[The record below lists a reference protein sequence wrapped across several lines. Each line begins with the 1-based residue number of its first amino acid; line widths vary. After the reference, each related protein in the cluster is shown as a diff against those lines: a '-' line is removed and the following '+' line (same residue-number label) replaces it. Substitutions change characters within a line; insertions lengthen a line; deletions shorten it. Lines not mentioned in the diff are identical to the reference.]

1 MKQFKKL
8 ILTSALLLVSYL
20 GFSQTVP
27 TAQMRIANRT
37 TAFGQNLPAGTQIYC
52 ISDSTLWQAQVGIA
66 STLTITTAL
75 ASTPSKL
82 VLINRSTNYS
92 VESFE
97 ATSSTLSTY
106 TLAHIPMT
114 STTGVTVTMNG
125 AALRPTTDYTSTG
138 TTLTLESTIIVFEYD
153 KLVVSYTYDR

>member
-20 GFSQTVP
+20 GFSQTTP
-27 TAQMRIANRT
+27 TAQMRIQNRDST
-37 TAFGQNLPAGTQIYC
+37 FGQNLPAGTQIYC

-75 ASTPSKL
+75 AATPSKL

-92 VESFE
+92 VEAFE
-97 ATSSTLSTY
+97 AVSVPSATY
-106 TLAHIPMT
+106 ALAHYPMT
-114 STTGVTVTMNG
+114 NTTGVTVTMNG
-125 AALRPTTDYTSTG
+125 AALRPTTDYTSSG
-138 TTLTLESTIIVFEYD
+138 LTLTIISSQLEFD
-153 KLVVSYTYDR
+153 KFVVSYTYNR